1 LRPTG
6 GAVHL
11 LSTKLSLKTMEII
24 EQLKQKVYFVVDE
37 VESRSVGIAFSGGVD
52 SSLLAKACKNMGK
65 NATLLTVSFS
75 NRRDIEISKA
85 VSDVL
90 GLNLL
95 NDLVSLEELEEGL
108 KTVLRTIEFDRLVR
122 LENCVC
128 FYYVFRLA
136 SENQLKTVLSANGLD
151 ELFCGYHVY
160 RSHYGDET
168 AMKNLME
175 TLVETAK
182 NDKKEMDKLSALFR
196 VNYVT
201 PFLSDEFVDFA
212 MKIPLNLKITGKDD
226 DLRKHVLRKTAL
238 EIGVP
243 REAAMRPKK
252 AFQYSSGVHKAI
264 TKLAKQKGFT
274 KQKAKH
280 AGFRSSIE
288 AYINSLQSFL

>member
-1 LRPTG
+1 MLTKLFKESRRRTATSTGGRFLRPTV

-24 EQLKQKVYFVVDE
+24 EQLKQKVYFVVNE

-95 NDLVSLEELEEGL
+95 SDLVSLEEL
-108 KTVLRTIEFDRLVR
+108 
-122 LENCVC
+122 
-128 FYYVFRLA
+128 RLA

-182 NDKKEMDKLSALFR
+182 NDKKEMDKLSAMFR

-212 MKIPLNLKITGKDD
+212 MKIPLNLKITGTDD
-226 DLRKHVLRKTAL
+226 DLRKHVLRKAAL

-252 AFQYSSGVHKAI
+252 AFQYSSG
-264 TKLAKQKGFT
+264 GF
-274 KQKAKH
+274 H
-280 AGFRSSIE
+280 
-288 AYINSLQSFL
+288 